1 MKLRLIRKVGL
12 VAGFAICLTSGL
24 WANALLAKDASVDSA
39 VEETILQSLRTA
51 RPDLV
56 FGEIKRTTL
65 GGLYE
70 VEIINGPTLYIT
82 ADGKQFLA
90 GDLFSVGAQGFVNIA
105 EQKRQQD
112 RVDLLAAV
120 DLKDM
125 IVFAPEKTEAV
136 IYVFTDIDCGFCQ
149 KLHREVPQ
157 LNEAG
162 IEVRYLAFPRA
173 GIGSRSYEKIVT
185 AWCSVDRNATL
196 TKLKN
201 RQSVPDNLC
210 KDNPVAEQYRLGD
223 QIGVRGTPA
232 LVLEDG
238 TLVPGYRPAAEL
250 AQLLKL
256 K

>member
-1 MKLRLIRKVGL
+1 MKLMLIRKMGL
-12 VAGFAICLTSGL
+12 VAGLAICLVSGF
-24 WANALLAKDASVDSA
+24 WTNALFAKDDSIDSA
-39 VEETILQSLRTA
+39 VEKAILQSLRTS

-56 FGEIKRTTL
+56 FGPVIHSTVD
-65 GGLYE
+65 GLYE
-70 VEIINGPTLYIT
+70 VEIINGPTLYVT
-82 ADGKQFLA
+82 SDGKQFIS
-90 GDLFSVGAQGFVNIA
+90 GDLFSVEAQGFVNIA
-105 EQKRQQD
+105 EQKRQKD

-196 TKLKN
+196 TKMKN
-201 RQSVPDNLC
+201 RQSVPNNLC
-210 KDNPVAEQYRLGD
+210 KDNPVADQYKLGD